1 MQVVRPAPTVHTT
14 TSDSTELGDSA
25 LLNRALT
32 STPPRADRADGI
44 YVYDAEGREYVDF
57 GAGIAVT
64 NIGQNVEEVKAKIK
78 HQLDTASFIYNGHFS
93 NTPAEEAASL
103 LLGMCPE
110 GGSMAAGRVLFCNSG
125 SEGNEIALKLC
136 RQYHNE
142 RGHPEK
148 YKVISRY
155 RAYHGN
161 TLAAAALSDRPSWT
175 DQFEPYL
182 NRDAFPL
189 RKMACPNTYR
199 ETGLDAEQLE
209 QIILEEGP
217 ETVSAFIAEPVSGT
231 SLPGS
236 VPPLEYFQ
244 KIRAI
249 CDKCACKHSSLDR
262 LRRSLTRRCC
272 ARRRRVHD
280 RGRGDH
286 GPREDGGA
294 LRHPAL
300 GRRAGHHHHRQGTA
314 SSFPSCWP
322 QTRC

>member
-136 RQYHNE
+136 LLRAQLGELH
-142 RGHPEK
+142 RAAVPAK
-148 YKVISRY
+148 RIY
-155 RAYHGN
+155 RVDVVGN
-161 TLAAAALSDRPSWT
+161 H
-175 DQFEPYL
+175 
-182 NRDAFPL
+182 
-189 RKMACPNTYR
+189 
-199 ETGLDAEQLE
+199 
-209 QIILEEGP
+209 
-217 ETVSAFIAEPVSGT
+217 
-231 SLPGS
+231 
-236 VPPLEYFQ
+236 
-244 KIRAI
+244 AI
-249 CDKCACKHSSLDR
+249 G
-262 LRRSLTRRCC
+262 
-272 ARRRRVHD
+272 ARREADVVEIFRV
-280 RGRGDH
+280 
-286 GPREDGGA
+286 GGVRPA
-294 LRHPAL
+294 TRHESRHPNVL
-300 GRRAGHHHHRQGTA
+300 
-314 SSFPSCWP
+314 
-322 QTRC
+322 